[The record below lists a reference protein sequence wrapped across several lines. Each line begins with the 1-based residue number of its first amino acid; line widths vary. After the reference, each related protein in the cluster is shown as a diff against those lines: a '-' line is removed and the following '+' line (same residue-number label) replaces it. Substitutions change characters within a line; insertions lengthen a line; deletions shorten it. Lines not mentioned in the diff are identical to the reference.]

1 MDDPIEARLRS
12 KYLRARTSY
21 VVKTRPIRDIEYL
34 EGIHELAVER
44 KSKADVIWMDYN
56 HRLHQILDEFGFA
69 GPARLTYYNFG
80 RRLLSFY
87 LNFSENLWH
96 NFTESLKQYYV
107 TAYKLN
113 PECLDRI
120 IELTISFM
128 REFKEGPVV
137 EEGGGQEA

>member
-1 MDDPIEARLRS
+1 MDGPTEAKLRL
-12 KYLRARTSY
+12 KYQRARMSY
-21 VVKTRPIRDIEYL
+21 AIKTRPIRDIEYL

-56 HRLHQILDEFGFA
+56 HRLRLVLDEFGFT

-87 LNFSENLWH
+87 LNFSENLWQ
-96 NFTESLKQYYV
+96 NFTEGLKQHYV
-107 TAYKLN
+107 TAYNLN

-120 IELTISFM
+120 IELTTSFM
-128 REFKEGPVV
+128 KEFKGEPVV